1 MEPGTVYSLTITPI
15 VHGKSGRPKLVIFT
29 TEPKRV
35 TNLEVDIDVDCTT
48 EIYSPLL
55 NVQWDEAIIDDSRVN
70 IKFAP
75 AGPKENESSDLGKGD
90 SGNSESKFHRR
101 KSFTMVTPGAE
112 YEISVNKWSIKN
124 IESRAEVKK
133 IIGTFSITCLQLDF

>member
-35 TNLEVDIDVDCTT
+35 TNLEVDVDVDCTT

-75 AGPKENESSDLGKGD
+75 AGPKESDVTDLEKN
-90 SGNSESKFHRR
+90 SGSSESTFHRR

-133 IIGTFSITCLQLDF
+133 IIGTFSIP

>member
-48 EIYSPLL
+48 EERFHIDVWYLL
-55 NVQWDEAIIDDSRVN
+55 CDWLRRSQSIFLIGALGYNR
-70 IKFAP
+70 AP
-75 AGPKENESSDLGKGD
+75 PK
-90 SGNSESKFHRR
+90 
-101 KSFTMVTPGAE
+101 
-112 YEISVNKWSIKN
+112 
-124 IESRAEVKK
+124 
-133 IIGTFSITCLQLDF
+133 

>member
-15 VHGKSGRPKLVIFT
+15 VHGQSGRPKLVIFT

-75 AGPKENESSDLGKGD
+75 AGPSEVDPKSDLLNG
-90 SGNSESKFHRR
+90 SENSESRFHRR

-133 IIGTFSITCLQLDF
+133 IIGPFSKSVPPIG